1 MVLGKT
7 GNSGEGVG
15 ELNIRNLLTV
25 KSLVTLL
32 LTIVFGVISVADF
45 VINKE
50 VNSLFITVY
59 PVIIGWYFGSQETK
73 KNQTNNAE

>member
-50 VNSLFITVY
+50 VNSLFVTVY

>member
-1 MVLGKT
+1 MGKT

-50 VNSLFITVY
+50 VNSLFVTVY